1 MMVESNI
8 AGMLI
13 AYIWMSILV
22 WFISL
27 DLGEMTAY
35 MPIKGLTVPYMIKRF
50 VEPSLSFAIGKF

>member
-1 MMVESNI
+1 
-8 AGMLI
+8 MLI